1 MESKRKKQDSYETLN
16 MIQYFQDENE
26 KDVIGPKESYSDI
39 NGLKKASYNLMK

>member
-16 MIQYFQDENE
+16 MIQYFQEENE
-26 KDVIGPKESYSDI
+26 KDVGPKESYSDI